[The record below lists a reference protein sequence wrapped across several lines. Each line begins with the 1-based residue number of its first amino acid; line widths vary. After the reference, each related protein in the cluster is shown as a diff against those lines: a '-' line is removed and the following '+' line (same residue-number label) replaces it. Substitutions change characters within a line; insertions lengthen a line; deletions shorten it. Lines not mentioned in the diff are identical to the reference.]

1 MLNVINQNLSWLE
14 VGAMVVGGRPVRD
27 AFLDARMVRLPVGT
41 KLYKFNTYSSLQA
54 DEKTG
59 NVTPWWSPYNAYD
72 VDPGWQ
78 VKLSMAR
85 NLNLSIRE
93 LGRVTSAIT
102 ETWNSLEYCVTIML
116 KVDMY
121 VAYGRFKQQ
130 ARHGV
135 RTVEPK
141 SIKRAPEGHVGY
153 FQPERQGKTANL
165 PGGGRQFFIP
175 NLKPEY
181 YGDRVSNISL
191 LGL

>member
-1 MLNVINQNLSWLE
+1 MEKVINQNLSWLE
-14 VGAMVVGGRPVRD
+14 VGAMIVHGSPVRA
-27 AFLDARMVRLPVGT
+27 AFLDARMVRLKAGT
-41 KLYKFNTYSSLQA
+41 KLYKFNTWPSLQP
-54 DEKTG
+54 DKVG

-78 VKLSMAR
+78 AKLSMAK
-85 NLNLSIRE
+85 NLNISIRE

-102 ETWNSLEYCVTIML
+102 DTWNSLQYCVTITL

-130 ARHGV
+130 ARHG
-135 RTVEPK
+135 
-141 SIKRAPEGHVGY
+141 EGASQIITFPAV
-153 FQPERQGKTANL
+153 QPEWQGKTANL

-175 NLKPEY
+175 NLKREY
-181 YGDRVSNISL
+181 YGGRESNISL

>member
-1 MLNVINQNLSWLE
+1 MEKVINQNLSWLE
-14 VGAMVVGGRPVRD
+14 VGAMKVGAPPRPVRD
-27 AFLDARMVRLPVGT
+27 AFLDARMVRLKAGT
-41 KLYKFNTYSSLQA
+41 KLYKFNTWPSLQA
-54 DEKTG
+54 DKVG

-78 VKLSMAR
+78 AKLSMAK
-85 NLNLSIRE
+85 NLNISIRE

-102 ETWNSLEYCVTIML
+102 DTWNSLQYCVTITL

-130 ARHGV
+130 ARHG
-135 RTVEPK
+135 
-141 SIKRAPEGHVGY
+141 EGASQIITFPAV
-153 FQPERQGKTANL
+153 QPEWQGKTANL

-175 NLKPEY
+175 NLKREY
-181 YGDRVSNISL
+181 YGGRESNISL